1 MESTIIPDV
10 VNDQTIRSLQTTNNA
25 IEAARLMREHDISS
39 VVLTDESGGLAG
51 IVTERDIT
59 NKVVAEGRE
68 PLSTKLGEIMTPDP
82 ITVAPQD
89 SPLQALQMMQFYH
102 VRHVLVLDDG
112 QVVGIVSMRDL
123 RANLTTTAL

>member
-1 MESTIIPDV
+1 MKP
-10 VNDQTIRSLQTTNNA
+10 
-25 IEAARLMREHDISS
+25 
-39 VVLTDESGGLAG
+39 GGGRLAG

-68 PLSTKLGEIMTPDP
+68 PLSTKLGDIMTPDP

-102 VRHVLVLDDG
+102 VRHLLVLDDG